1 MLFNDMDFPVYKMTI
16 DELTEGV
23 QYVSLVDLP
32 AIEKP
37 FQAFDK
43 QTKQRFKETNEQR
56 VLSGPL
62 MLADVPIFRE
72 DSTYGQYYVVFDK
85 PTIRKIVQKYFKQG
99 NQHNVNAFHNTE
111 LDGVYMFE
119 SYIIDKERGINP
131 PSGYEDVTDG
141 SWFGSFK
148 VENQEVWDNRKAFTG
163 FSVEGLFGMKPATTD
178 LELSFNGLIEDLT
191 YFLQHL
197 TETNNYNK

>member
-43 QTKQRFKETNEQR
+43 QTKQRFRETNEQR

-62 MLADVPIFRE
+62 MLADVPIYRE
-72 DSTYGQYYVVFDK
+72 DSSYGQYYVVFDK
-85 PTIRKIVQKYFKQG
+85 ATIRKIVQKYFKQG

-111 LDGVYMFE
+111 LDGVFMFE
-119 SYIIDKERGINP
+119 SYIIDKARGINP
-131 PSGYEDVTDG
+131 PIGYEDVTDG

-148 VENQEVWDNRKAFTG
+148 VENEEVWENRKAFTG
-163 FSVEGLFGMKPATTD
+163 FSVEGLFGMKPVTTD
-178 LELSFNGLIEDLT
+178 LELSFNGLLTDLT
-191 YFLQHL
+191 DFLQHL
-197 TETNNYNK
+197 HKTNNYNK

>member
-1 MLFNDMDFPVYKMTI
+1 MDFPVYKMTI

-37 FQAFDK
+37 FQAFDNK
-43 QTKQRFKETNEQR
+43 VLQRFRETSEQR

-62 MLADVPIFRE
+62 MLADVPIYRE
-72 DSTYGQYYVVFDK
+72 DATYGQYYVVFDK
-85 PTIRKIVQKYFKQG
+85 DTIRKIVQKYFKQG

-111 LDGVYMFE
+111 LDGVFMFE
-119 SYIIDKERGINP
+119 SYIIDKSRGINP
-131 PSGYEDVTDG
+131 PIGYEDVTDG

-148 VENQEVWDNRKAFTG
+148 VENEQVWENRKAFTG
-163 FSVEGLFGMKPATTD
+163 FSVEGLFGMKPTTTE
-178 LELSFNGLIEDLT
+178 LELSFNALIEDLT

-197 TETNNYNK
+197 NKTNNYNK

>member
-1 MLFNDMDFPVYKMTI
+1 MTI

-37 FQAFDK
+37 FQAFDNK
-43 QTKQRFKETNEQR
+43 VLQRFKETPEQR

-62 MLADVPIFRE
+62 MLADVPIYRE
-72 DSTYGQYYVVFDK
+72 DATYGQYYVVFDK
-85 PTIRKIVQKYFKQG
+85 DTIRKIVQKYFKQG

-111 LDGVYMFE
+111 LDGVFMFE
-119 SYIIDKERGINP
+119 SYIIDKSRGINP
-131 PSGYEDVTDG
+131 PIGYEDVTDG

-148 VENQEVWDNRKAFTG
+148 VENEQVWENRKAFTG
-163 FSVEGLFGMKPATTD
+163 FSVEGLFGMKPTTTE
-178 LELSFNGLIEDLT
+178 LELSFNALIEDLT

-197 TETNNYNK
+197 NKTNNYNK

>member
-1 MLFNDMDFPVYKMTI
+1 MDFPVYKMTI

-37 FQAFDK
+37 FQAFDNK
-43 QTKQRFKETNEQR
+43 VLQRFKETPEQR

-62 MLADVPIFRE
+62 MLADVPIYRE
-72 DSTYGQYYVVFDK
+72 DATYGQYYVVFDK
-85 PTIRKIVQKYFKQG
+85 DTIRKIVQKYFKQG

-111 LDGVYMFE
+111 LDGVFMFE
-119 SYIIDKERGINP
+119 SYIIDKSRGINP
-131 PSGYEDVTDG
+131 PIGYEDVTDG

-148 VENQEVWDNRKAFTG
+148 VENEQVWENRKAFTG
-163 FSVEGLFGMKPATTD
+163 FSVEGLFGMKPTTTE
-178 LELSFNGLIEDLT
+178 LELSFNALIEDLT

-197 TETNNYNK
+197 NKTNNYNK

>member
-1 MLFNDMDFPVYKMTI
+1 MLFNNMDFPVYKMTI

>member
-1 MLFNDMDFPVYKMTI
+1 MDFPVYKMTI

-43 QTKQRFKETNEQR
+43 QTKQRFRETNEQR

-111 LDGVYMFE
+111 LDGVFMFE
-119 SYIIDKERGINP
+119 SYIIDKARGINP
-131 PSGYEDVTDG
+131 PIGYEDVTDG

-148 VENQEVWDNRKAFTG
+148 VENEEVWENRKAFTG
-163 FSVEGLFGMKPATTD
+163 FSVEGLFGMKPVTTD
-178 LELSFNGLIEDLT
+178 LELSFNGLLTDLT
-191 YFLQHL
+191 DFLQHL
-197 TETNNYNK
+197 HKTNNYNK

>member
-1 MLFNDMDFPVYKMTI
+1 MDFPVYKMTI

-43 QTKQRFKETNEQR
+43 QTTQRFKETNEQR

-62 MLADVPIFRE
+62 MLADVPIYRE
-72 DSTYGQYYVVFDK
+72 DASYGQYYVLFDK

-111 LDGVYMFE
+111 LDGVFMFE
-119 SYIIDKERGINP
+119 SYIIDKARGINP
-131 PSGYEDVTDG
+131 PNGYEDVTDG

-148 VENQEVWDNRKAFTG
+148 VENEEVWENRKAFTG
-163 FSVEGLFGMKPATTD
+163 FSVEGLFGMKPVTTD
-178 LELSFNGLIEDLT
+178 LELSFNGLLTDLT
-191 YFLQHL
+191 DFLQHL
-197 TETNNYNK
+197 HKTNN

>member
-1 MLFNDMDFPVYKMTI
+1 MDFPVYKMTI

>member
-43 QTKQRFKETNEQR
+43 QTTQRFRETNEQR

-62 MLADVPIFRE
+62 MLADVPIYRE
-72 DSTYGQYYVVFDK
+72 DSSYG
-85 PTIRKIVQKYFKQG
+85 
-99 NQHNVNAFHNTE
+99 
-111 LDGVYMFE
+111 
-119 SYIIDKERGINP
+119 
-131 PSGYEDVTDG
+131 
-141 SWFGSFK
+141 
-148 VENQEVWDNRKAFTG
+148 
-163 FSVEGLFGMKPATTD
+163 
-178 LELSFNGLIEDLT
+178 
-191 YFLQHL
+191 
-197 TETNNYNK
+197 

>member
-1 MLFNDMDFPVYKMTI
+1 MDFPVYKMTI

-148 VENQEVWDNRKAFTG
+148 VENQEVWDNRNAFTG
-163 FSVEGLFGMKPATTD
+163 FSVEGLFGMKPVTTD

>member
-1 MLFNDMDFPVYKMTI
+1 MDFPVYKMTI

-43 QTKQRFKETNEQR
+43 QTTQRFRETNEQR

-62 MLADVPIFRE
+62 MLADVPIYRE
-72 DSTYGQYYVVFDK
+72 DSSYGQYYVVFDK
-85 PTIRKIVQKYFKQG
+85 ATIRKIVQKYFKQG

-111 LDGVYMFE
+111 LDGVFMFE
-119 SYIIDKERGINP
+119 SYIIDKARGINP
-131 PSGYEDVTDG
+131 PIGYEDVTDG

-148 VENQEVWDNRKAFTG
+148 VENEEVWENRKAFTG
-163 FSVEGLFGMKPATTD
+163 FSVEGLFGMKPVTTD
-178 LELSFNGLIEDLT
+178 LELSFNGLLTDLT
-191 YFLQHL
+191 DFLQHL
-197 TETNNYNK
+197 HKTNNYNK

>member
-1 MLFNDMDFPVYKMTI
+1 MDFPVYKMTI

-37 FQAFDK
+37 FQAFDNK
-43 QTKQRFKETNEQR
+43 VLQRFRETSEQR

-62 MLADVPIFRE
+62 MLADVPIYRE
-72 DSTYGQYYVVFDK
+72 DATYGQYYVVFDK
-85 PTIRKIVQKYFKQG
+85 DTIRKIVQKYFKQG

-119 SYIIDKERGINP
+119 SYIIDKSRGINP
-131 PSGYEDVTDG
+131 PIGYEDVTDG

-148 VENQEVWDNRKAFTG
+148 VENEQVWENRKAFTG
-163 FSVEGLFGMKPATTD
+163 FSVEGLFGMKPTTTE
-178 LELSFNGLIEDLT
+178 LELSFNALIEDLT

-197 TETNNYNK
+197 NKTNNYNK

>member
-43 QTKQRFKETNEQR
+43 QTTQRFKETNEQR

-62 MLADVPIFRE
+62 MLADVPIYRE
-72 DSTYGQYYVVFDK
+72 DASYGQYYVVFDK
-85 PTIRKIVQKYFKQG
+85 ATIRKIVQKYFKQG

-111 LDGVYMFE
+111 LDGVFMFE
-119 SYIIDKERGINP
+119 SYIIDKARGINP
-131 PSGYEDVTDG
+131 PIGYEDVTDG

-148 VENQEVWDNRKAFTG
+148 VENEEVWENRKAFTG
-163 FSVEGLFGMKPATTD
+163 FSVEGLFGMKPVTTD
-178 LELSFNGLIEDLT
+178 LELSFNGLLTDLT
-191 YFLQHL
+191 DFLQHL
-197 TETNNYNK
+197 HKTNNYNK

>member
-1 MLFNDMDFPVYKMTI
+1 MDFPVYKMTI

-43 QTKQRFKETNEQR
+43 QTTQRFKETNEQR

-62 MLADVPIFRE
+62 MLADVPIYRE
-72 DSTYGQYYVVFDK
+72 DSSYGQYYVVFDK
-85 PTIRKIVQKYFKQG
+85 ATIRKIVQKYFKQG

-111 LDGVYMFE
+111 LDGVFMFE
-119 SYIIDKERGINP
+119 SYIIDKARGINP
-131 PSGYEDVTDG
+131 PIGYEDVTDG

-148 VENQEVWDNRKAFTG
+148 VENEEVWENRKAFTG
-163 FSVEGLFGMKPATTD
+163 FSVEGLFGMKPVTTD
-178 LELSFNGLIEDLT
+178 LELSFNGLLTDLT
-191 YFLQHL
+191 DFLQHL
-197 TETNNYNK
+197 HKTNNYNK

>member
-1 MLFNDMDFPVYKMTI
+1 MDFPIYKMTI

-37 FQAFDK
+37 FQAFDNK
-43 QTKQRFKETNEQR
+43 VLQRFRETSEQR

-62 MLADVPIFRE
+62 MLADVPIYRE
-72 DSTYGQYYVVFDK
+72 DATYGQYYVVFDK
-85 PTIRKIVQKYFKQG
+85 ETIRKIVQKYFKQG

-111 LDGVYMFE
+111 LDGVFMFE
-119 SYIIDKERGINP
+119 SYIIDKSRGINP
-131 PSGYEDVTDG
+131 PIGYEDVTDG

-148 VENQEVWDNRKAFTG
+148 VENEQVWENRKAFTG
-163 FSVEGLFGMKPATTD
+163 FSVEGLFGMKPTTTE
-178 LELSFNGLIEDLT
+178 LELSFNALIEDLT

-197 TETNNYNK
+197 NKTNNYNK

>member
-1 MLFNDMDFPVYKMTI
+1 MDFPVYKMTI

-43 QTKQRFKETNEQR
+43 QTTQRFKETNEQR

-62 MLADVPIFRE
+62 MLADVPIYRE
-72 DSTYGQYYVVFDK
+72 DASYGQYYVVFDK
-85 PTIRKIVQKYFKQG
+85 ATIRKIVQKYFKQG

-111 LDGVYMFE
+111 LDGVFMFE
-119 SYIIDKERGINP
+119 SYIIDKARGINP
-131 PSGYEDVTDG
+131 PIGYEDVTDG

-148 VENQEVWDNRKAFTG
+148 VENEEVWENRKAFTG
-163 FSVEGLFGMKPATTD
+163 FSVEGLFGMKPVTTD
-178 LELSFNGLIEDLT
+178 LELSFNGLLTDLT
-191 YFLQHL
+191 DFLQHL
-197 TETNNYNK
+197 HKTNNYNK

>member
-1 MLFNDMDFPVYKMTI
+1 MDFPVYKMTI

-37 FQAFDK
+37 FQAFDNK
-43 QTKQRFKETNEQR
+43 VLQRFRETSEQR

-62 MLADVPIFRE
+62 MLADVPIYRE
-72 DSTYGQYYVVFDK
+72 DATYGQYYVVFDK
-85 PTIRKIVQKYFKQG
+85 ETIRKIVQKYFKQG

-111 LDGVYMFE
+111 LDGVFMFE
-119 SYIIDKERGINP
+119 SYIIDKSRGINP
-131 PSGYEDVTDG
+131 PIGYEDVTDG

-148 VENQEVWDNRKAFTG
+148 VENEQVWENRKAFTG
-163 FSVEGLFGMKPATTD
+163 FSVEGLFGMKPTTTE
-178 LELSFNGLIEDLT
+178 LELSFNALIEDLT

-197 TETNNYNK
+197 NKTNNYNK

>member
-1 MLFNDMDFPVYKMTI
+1 MDFPVYKMTI

-43 QTKQRFKETNEQR
+43 QTTQRFKETNEQR

-62 MLADVPIFRE
+62 MLADVPIYRE
-72 DSTYGQYYVVFDK
+72 DASYGQYYVLFDK

-111 LDGVYMFE
+111 LDGVFMFE
-119 SYIIDKERGINP
+119 SYIIDKARGINP
-131 PSGYEDVTDG
+131 PIGYEDVTDG

-148 VENQEVWDNRKAFTG
+148 VENEEVWENRKAFTG
-163 FSVEGLFGMKPATTD
+163 FSVEGLFGMKPVTTD
-178 LELSFNGLIEDLT
+178 LELSFNGLLTDLT
-191 YFLQHL
+191 DFLQHL
-197 TETNNYNK
+197 HKTNN

>member
-43 QTKQRFKETNEQR
+43 QTTQRFRETNEQR

-62 MLADVPIFRE
+62 MLADVPIYRE
-72 DSTYGQYYVVFDK
+72 DASYGQYYVVFDK
-85 PTIRKIVQKYFKQG
+85 ATIRKIVQKYFKQG

-111 LDGVYMFE
+111 LDGVFMFE
-119 SYIIDKERGINP
+119 SYIIDKARGINP
-131 PSGYEDVTDG
+131 PIGYEDVTDG

-148 VENQEVWDNRKAFTG
+148 VENEEVWENRKAFTG
-163 FSVEGLFGMKPATTD
+163 FSVEGLFGMKPVTTD
-178 LELSFNGLIEDLT
+178 LELSFNGLLTDLT
-191 YFLQHL
+191 DFLQHL
-197 TETNNYNK
+197 HKTNNYNK

>member
-1 MLFNDMDFPVYKMTI
+1 MDFPVYKMTI

-43 QTKQRFKETNEQR
+43 QTTQRFKETNEQR

-62 MLADVPIFRE
+62 MLADVPIYRE
-72 DSTYGQYYVVFDK
+72 DASYGQYYVVFDK

-111 LDGVYMFE
+111 LDGVFMFE
-119 SYIIDKERGINP
+119 SYIIDKARGINP
-131 PSGYEDVTDG
+131 PIGYEDVTDG

-148 VENQEVWDNRKAFTG
+148 VENEEVWENRKAFTG
-163 FSVEGLFGMKPATTD
+163 FSVEGLFGMKPVTTD
-178 LELSFNGLIEDLT
+178 LELSFNGLLTDLT
-191 YFLQHL
+191 DFLQHL
-197 TETNNYNK
+197 HKTNN

>member
-43 QTKQRFKETNEQR
+43 QTTQRFKETNEQR

-62 MLADVPIFRE
+62 MLADVPIYRE
-72 DSTYGQYYVVFDK
+72 DSSYGQYYVVFDK
-85 PTIRKIVQKYFKQG
+85 STIRKIVQKYFKQG

-111 LDGVYMFE
+111 LDGVFMFE
-119 SYIIDKERGINP
+119 SYIIDKARGINP
-131 PSGYEDVTDG
+131 PIGYEDVTDG

-148 VENQEVWDNRKAFTG
+148 VENEEVWENRKAFTG
-163 FSVEGLFGMKPATTD
+163 FSVEGLFGMKPVTTD
-178 LELSFNGLIEDLT
+178 LELSFNGLLTDLT
-191 YFLQHL
+191 DFLQHL
-197 TETNNYNK
+197 HKTNNYNK

>member
-1 MLFNDMDFPVYKMTI
+1 MDFPVYKMTI

-85 PTIRKIVQKYFKQG
+85 QTIRKIVQKYFKQG

-131 PSGYEDVTDG
+131 PVGYEDVTDG

-178 LELSFNGLIEDLT
+178 VELSFNGLIEDLT